1 MTQPV
6 KFINDNVLDE
16 DENPTEQTLEV
27 SDDTYALIL
36 EIRKLIN
43 ALRRNK

>member
-1 MTQPV
+1 MTQQV
-6 KFINDNVLDE
+6 KFMNENVLDE
-16 DENPTEQTLEV
+16 YENPTEQTLEV